1 MLSGYQHVLYKGIVV
16 AFLALA
22 TLSQTATGEGD
33 FFILVRCVLYEEINI
48 VVAICNMWLVVNR

>member
-48 VVAICNMWLVVNR
+48 VVAICNM